1 MNNDLSELGVYSESL
16 EFITCIMYLNK
27 NQFKYSSSLHIQDQL
42 FLIKK
47 SNIITEVSIGEGCI
61 KLQFVNLVYENMFTY
76 KEWPLIW

>member
-1 MNNDLSELGVYSESL
+1 MNNDPSDLGVYSESL

-27 NQFKYSSSLHIQDQL
+27 NQFKYSSSLHIHN
-42 FLIKK
+42 KK